1 MLNVQLQIKI
11 VIGIF
16 LALTVFEIIVFV
28 KWLFEQLENWDSYL
42 ELDKILFFHRIIWR
56 ILLVLSGAFGYIGAQ
71 YKQRYWIIPFMICL
85 CLLIAIFI
93 IRFLVVYLYEPGCLD
108 FEEDYGILRDL
119 DLSDSMDI
127 SDNCIFRKVVTT
139 AVYMIPFG
147 LSWYFL
153 IFVPCN
159 WSKLKFDSIAIPQEE
174 LKDIGTL

>member
-1 MLNVQLQIKI
+1 
-11 VIGIF
+11 
-16 LALTVFEIIVFV
+16 
-28 KWLFEQLENWDSYL
+28 
-42 ELDKILFFHRIIWR
+42 
-56 ILLVLSGAFGYIGAQ
+56 
-71 YKQRYWIIPFMICL
+71 MICL

-159 WSKLKFDSIAIPQEE
+159 WSKLKVDSSAIPQEE
-174 LKDIGTL
+174 SKYIGTLLKKAAQFDLKYQQTNHVWKWLTLFSKYTVFNRKTNIKINCITVTVYWFNLTNFW